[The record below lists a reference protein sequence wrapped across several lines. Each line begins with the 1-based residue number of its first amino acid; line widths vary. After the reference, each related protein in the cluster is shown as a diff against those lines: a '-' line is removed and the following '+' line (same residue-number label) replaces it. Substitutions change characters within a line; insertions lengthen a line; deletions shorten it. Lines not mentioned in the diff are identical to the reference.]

1 MNTTSWQVLLVEDE
15 FDTVQLVTKILE
27 FHGIEVIVASHGRE
41 GLELLKE
48 IEPTL
53 IITDLAMPYMNG
65 WEVLRAVRSSSRTK
79 HIPIVAIT
87 AYDSV
92 IVETEAGKRGF
103 DAYFPKPLKTRT
115 FVEDLIKVVP
125 RLSVAAE

>member
-15 FDTVQLVTKILE
+15 FDTVQLVTKILG
-27 FHGIEVIVASHGRE
+27 FHGIEVIVASNGRE
-41 GLELLKE
+41 GIEILRQ

-65 WEVLRAVRSSSRTK
+65 WEVLQVVRSSSRTR

-87 AYDSV
+87 AYDST

-115 FVEDLIKVVP
+115 FVDDLIKVVP
-125 RLSVAAE
+125 TLGVLE

>member
-27 FHGIEVIVASHGRE
+27 FHGMQVVVATDGRK
-41 GLELLKE
+41 GLELLKDMQ
-48 IEPTL
+48 PTL

-65 WEVLRAVRSSSRTK
+65 WEVLRAVRGSARTK

-103 DAYFPKPLKTRT
+103 DAYFPKPLKPRN
-115 FVEDLIKVVP
+115 FVEDLMKVVP
-125 RLSVAAE
+125 HLSIAAE